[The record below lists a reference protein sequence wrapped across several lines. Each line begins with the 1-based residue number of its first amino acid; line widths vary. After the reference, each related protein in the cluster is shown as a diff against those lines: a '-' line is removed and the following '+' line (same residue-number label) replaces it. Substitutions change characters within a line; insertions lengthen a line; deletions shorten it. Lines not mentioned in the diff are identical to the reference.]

1 MSDLEIRRLDSEDV
15 PEIHRVW
22 SEAGLHVYPEGRDAF
37 EHLAAEI
44 SAGTALFFGGFLD
57 GAMAAVVL
65 ATHDGRKGWINRL
78 AVLPE
83 HRKKGHGQVLIHAC
97 EEAFRELGIGMSCAL
112 IEDWNDP
119 SMALFQK
126 EGYVFRKD
134 IFYFR
139 KTLGQEDW

>member
-1 MSDLEIRRLDSEDV
+1 MSELAIRRLDSGDV

-22 SEAGLHVYPEGRDAF
+22 DASGLHVYPKGRDAY
-37 EHLAAEI
+37 EHIAVEI
-44 SAGTALFFGGFLD
+44 SAGTALFFGGFLE
-57 GAMAAVVL
+57 GAMVAVVL

-78 AVLPE
+78 AVLPG
-83 HRKKGHGQVLIHAC
+83 HRKQGYGQLLIHAC
-97 EEAFRELGIGMSCAL
+97 ESAFQELGIGMSCAL

-134 IFYFR
+134 IYYFR